1 MQTQAQQLA
10 SEQQTAQYTIATME
24 TAAGEYQKRISELE
38 TYAVEAESRI
48 AELNAAIATAESRI
62 VELGGEV
69 APAAAT
75 AGSDAPAETNALA
88 GTASPAATDAP
99 LEGGAPL
106 VAVPE
111 VQTPEVL
118 TDDTRMQID
127 EIYSDIDEIVNAA
140 DGAMTDEEKVQALD
154 ELKAELADYVGELN
168 AALEE
173 IAAQEAALAASVD
186 SIETLEAELT
196 QAQARVDELTAAIA
210 AGEETIAD
218 LETQLAELTA
228 QSESDIALAASQI
241 EELSSRIAAEEATVA
256 DLTAQLEAANAELAA
271 RIAELEAYRL
281 NRELVEGDAYTA
293 STLGDVLKVAAD
305 GVSVE
310 WSYTN
315 DSISGNAVVLSILLD
330 GEELYR
336 SAQIQPGES
345 LEGVALNRALEAGSY
360 EAVAVMSVYD
370 AEGAAVSSTRVPVTV
385 QVG

>member
-24 TAAGEYQKRISELE
+24 TAAGEYQKRIGELE
-38 TYAVEAESRI
+38 AYAVEAEGRI
-48 AELNAAIATAESRI
+48 AELNAAIETAEKRI
-62 VELGGEV
+62 VDLGGEV
-69 APAAAT
+69 VPVETTTGAQT
-75 AGSDAPAETNALA
+75 PAETEAPAQATNA
-88 GTASPAATDAP
+88 PA
-99 LEGGAPL
+99 EGGAPL
-106 VAVPE
+106 VVVPQ
-111 VQTPEVL
+111 VQTPEIL
-118 TDDTRMQID
+118 TDDSRIKID
-127 EIYSDIDEIVNAA
+127 EIYSDIDAIVNGT
-140 DGAMTDEEKVQALD
+140 DSSMTDEEKVQALD
-154 ELKAELADYVGELN
+154 ALKAELADYVGELN

-173 IAAQEAALAASVD
+173 IAAQESALAASVD

-196 QAQARVDELTAAIA
+196 QAQARVEELTAAIA
-210 AGEETIAD
+210 DGETTIAD
-218 LETQLAELTA
+218 LEAQLQELTA

-241 EELSSRIAAEEATVA
+241 EELTSRIAAEEEKVA

-293 STLGDVLKVAAD
+293 STLGDVLKVADD

-336 SAQIQPGES
+336 SGLIQPGES

-360 EAVAVMSVYD
+360 EAVAVMSVCD
-370 AEGAAVSSTRVPVTV
+370 AEGAAVSSTRVPVTI